1 MTLFEAIDAYITL
14 KRSLGAVF
22 SADTRIL
29 RSFARALGDV
39 AVHDI
44 DPEATREF
52 CRGKG
57 APTRW
62 WERKDETLRG
72 FFAWLVNRG
81 HLAACPLPAHR
92 PRVPRSFQP
101 YIYSRDELQRLLD
114 ATAVLKDSRFPLRE
128 TTFRTLLLAL
138 YAAGLRPGEGLR
150 LRCRDVDLHER
161 VLTINDT
168 KFFMSR
174 LVPIGAALTDAL
186 LAYSTKRRH
195 LPMPAAAQSAFF
207 ASHTGAPIS
216 RGQLERAFARVR
228 AHAAVHG
235 PPGVRR
241 QPRLHD
247 ARHSFAV
254 HRLVAWYR
262 EGADVQTC
270 LPLLAT
276 YLGHVNLSGTQ
287 AYLPMTPELLDEAS
301 KRFARYAC
309 VDEQENDD
317 A

>member
-1 MTLFEAIDAYITL
+1 MKLVEAIEAYITL

-22 SADTRIL
+22 SADARIL
-29 RSFARALGDV
+29 RSFARALGDI

-44 DPEATREF
+44 DPGTTRAF

-57 APTRW
+57 PPTRW

-92 PRVPRSFQP
+92 PRIPRSFRP
-101 YIYSRDELQRLLD
+101 HIYSREEWQRLLD
-114 ATAVLKDSRFPLRE
+114 ATVILQDQRFPLRH
-128 TTFRTLLLAL
+128 TTFRTLLLVL
-138 YAAGLRPGEGLR
+138 YGAGLRPGEGLR
-150 LRCRDVDLHER
+150 LRCRDVDLRER
-161 VLTINDT
+161 VLTISDT
-168 KFFMSR
+168 KFFKSR
-174 LVPIGAALTDAL
+174 LVPIGTALTDAL
-186 LAYSTKRRH
+186 SAYARKRCH
-195 LPMPAAAQSAFF
+195 LPMPTGTHSAFF
-207 ASHTGAPIS
+207 ASHTGEPVS
-216 RGQLERAFARVR
+216 RRQLERVFPRLR

-235 PPGVRR
+235 PPGTHR

-276 YLGHVNLSGTQ
+276 YLGHVNLVGTQ
-287 AYLPMTPELLDEAS
+287 AYLPMPPDLLGEAS
-301 KRFARYAC
+301 KRFARYAG
-309 VDEQENDD
+309 VNTQENDD

>member
-1 MTLFEAIDAYITL
+1 MTLTEAIDAYITL

-29 RSFARALGDV
+29 RSFARALGDI

-44 DPEATREF
+44 DPKATREF

-128 TTFRTLLLAL
+128 TTFRTLLLVL
-138 YAAGLRPGEGLR
+138 YGAGLRPGEGLR
-150 LRCRDVDLHER
+150 LRCRDVDLHEH

-168 KFFMSR
+168 KFFRSR
-174 LVPIGAALTDAL
+174 LVPIGTALTDAL
-186 LAYSTKRRH
+186 SAYSRKRRH
-195 LPMPAAAQSAFF
+195 LPMPAAACSAFF
-207 ASHTGAPIS
+207 ASPAGTPIS
-216 RGQLERAFARVR
+216 RAQLERAFSRART
-228 AHAAVHG
+228 HAAVHG
-235 PPGVRR
+235 PPGARH

-247 ARHSFAV
+247 ACHTFAI

-301 KRFARYAC
+301 KRFARYTC
-309 VDEQENDD
+309 IDEQENDD